1 MQFTLLFKMASDS
14 FDWPLD
20 EAAKNSG
27 ALPRI
32 YKRGWLAMARKLGM
46 TFPDSL
52 DEIEVIDDEPRA
64 PKKELKAMQRL
75 SLTAKK
81 LEAAGL
87 IKCLRK
93 GSPQKR
99 NNAIWLLTIG
109 TPDENREV
117 EAYVRQRLHIWGE
130 PCGGTVGAPMP
141 QPDDGLVSHT
151 RPSVPTFCPHLSG
164 NCSDLQ

>member
-1 MQFTLLFKMASDS
+1 
-14 FDWPLD
+14 
-20 EAAKNSG
+20 
-27 ALPRI
+27 
-32 YKRGWLAMARKLGM
+32 M

-141 QPDDGLVSHT
+141 HPDDGLVSHA

>member
-1 MQFTLLFKMASDS
+1 MEPMGYRNTKLVEELAEQGRITTKRGESQSFDPMQFTLLFKMASDS

-109 TPDENREV
+109 TPDENAEV
-117 EAYVRQRLHIWGE
+117 EAYVRQHMYL
-130 PCGGTVGAPMP
+130 
-141 QPDDGLVSHT
+141 
-151 RPSVPTFCPHLSG
+151 
-164 NCSDLQ
+164 

>member
-1 MQFTLLFKMASDS
+1 MEPMGYRNTKLVEELAEQGRITTKRGESQSFDPMQFTLLFKMASDS

-109 TPDENREV
+109 TPEENTEV
-117 EAYVRQRLHIWGE
+117 EAYVRQH
-130 PCGGTVGAPMP
+130 M
-141 QPDDGLVSHT
+141 
-151 RPSVPTFCPHLSG
+151 HL
-164 NCSDLQ
+164 

>member
-1 MQFTLLFKMASDS
+1 MEPMGYRNTKLVEELAEQGRITTKRGESQSFDPMQFTLLYKMASDS

-109 TPDENREV
+109 TPDENAEV
-117 EAYVRQRLHIWGE
+117 EAYVRQRLHI
-130 PCGGTVGAPMP
+130 
-141 QPDDGLVSHT
+141 
-151 RPSVPTFCPHLSG
+151 
-164 NCSDLQ
+164 

>member
-99 NNAIWLLTIG
+99 NNAI
-109 TPDENREV
+109 
-117 EAYVRQRLHIWGE
+117 
-130 PCGGTVGAPMP
+130 
-141 QPDDGLVSHT
+141 
-151 RPSVPTFCPHLSG
+151 
-164 NCSDLQ
+164 

>member
-1 MQFTLLFKMASDS
+1 MEPMGYRNTKLVEELAEQGRITTKRGESQSFDPMQFTLLFKMASDS

-109 TPDENREV
+109 TPDENAEV
-117 EAYVRQRLHIWGE
+117 EAYVRQRLHI
-130 PCGGTVGAPMP
+130 
-141 QPDDGLVSHT
+141 
-151 RPSVPTFCPHLSG
+151 
-164 NCSDLQ
+164 

>member
-1 MQFTLLFKMASDS
+1 MEPMGYRNTKMVEELAAQGRITTKRSESQSFDPMQFTLLYKMASS
-14 FDWPLD
+14 TYDWPLD
-20 EAAKNSG
+20 AAAAKNG
-27 ALPRI
+27 ALPRT
-32 YKRGWLAMARKLGM
+32 YKHGWLAMARDLGM
-46 TFPDSL
+46 TLPDAL
-52 DEIEVIDDEPRA
+52 GEIEVIGDEPRA

-109 TPDENREV
+109 TPDENAEV
-117 EAYVRQRLHIWGE
+117 EAYVRQRLR
-130 PCGGTVGAPMP
+130 
-141 QPDDGLVSHT
+141 L
-151 RPSVPTFCPHLSG
+151 
-164 NCSDLQ
+164 